1 MVAREVRTA
10 PKNSTPLIL
19 LRIVTIFFLIGGI
32 GTLCGTRLIMAIN
45 GGAFP
50 RGWKEGAIL
59 LVVSACTGGAGI
71 FFLRRERAL

>member
-1 MVAREVRTA
+1 MTREVRTA
-10 PKNSTPLIL
+10 LKNSTPLVL
-19 LRIVTIFFLIGGI
+19 LRIMTVFFLIGGI
-32 GTLCGTRLIMAIN
+32 GTLFATRLIMAIN

-71 FFLRRERAL
+71 FFLRRERAS